1 MLGPVRRKAMAA
13 AQQAYAAASDG
24 RDLIA
29 DLSDGFAAEI
39 EVDWDLIS
47 GLVKQAMLGQ
57 LKGKGKLPFKLI
69 IDPTVDA

>member
-1 MLGPVRRKAMAA
+1 MGPVRRKALAA

-24 RDLIA
+24 RDLFA
-29 DLSDGFAAEI
+29 DLKDGFAAEVEI
-39 EVDWDLIS
+39 DWDLVAS
-47 GLVKQAMLGQ
+47 QFQLALTGQ